1 MTIGWCKWHDPGEHR
16 ATFPVLLND
25 QGSALTPS
33 TERQDQRRGAAMAE
47 TTPSATRPL
56 NLDVG
61 KMMMEQSI

>member
-1 MTIGWCKWHDPGEHR
+1 LVD
-16 ATFPVLLND
+16 A
-25 QGSALTPS
+25 
-33 TERQDQRRGAAMAE
+33 ERQDQRRGAVMAE